1 MFNSEEEY
9 AEESEE
15 DLFKDFS
22 EEDTDDEYYDD
33 MDGFDPNEQTS
44 KVGIA
49 EETSTEEKPDEIA
62 SSDKSDSRESASSSS
77 SEESSYEEQS
87 YEENDSVGQIDYEK
101 TSEEESTAKESIEKE
116 STAKESIEKEST
128 VKKSADYESTEEERS
143 ESIDEDIN
151 RRRRSHAQTES
162 EKLLRKM
169 TISKPKRLLNLLQY
183 RHAPSHLLDY
193 LRQKDSEKLLSQLME
208 KHFHNQGIVKSIIF
222 FF

>member
-22 EEDTDDEYYDD
+22 EEDTDDQYYDD

-101 TSEEESTAKESIEKE
+101 TSEEE